1 MNAHQKIEAGSFV
14 PRPVRAGCAPGEH
27 GALSETAA
35 RGEER
40 ERRRIEFR
48 RSLDQARSQALASRI
63 EVDGRIRTHECVTQA
78 GAERRKP
85 GVLRMELVRAR

>member
-1 MNAHQKIEAGSFV
+1 MDAHLKVETGSFV

-48 RSLDQARSQALASRI
+48 RSLDQARNQALASQI
-63 EVDGRIRTHECVTQA
+63 EVYGRIRTQECVAQA
-78 GAERRKP
+78 GAERREP
-85 GVLRMELVRAR
+85 RVLRMELVTAR